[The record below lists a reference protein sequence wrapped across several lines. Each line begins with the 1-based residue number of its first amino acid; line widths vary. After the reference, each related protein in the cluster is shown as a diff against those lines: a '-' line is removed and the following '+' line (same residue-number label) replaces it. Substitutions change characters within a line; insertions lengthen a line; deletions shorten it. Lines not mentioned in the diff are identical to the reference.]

1 LNLSGGDWT
10 PAELWLA
17 IVVSGLYHGV
27 NPGMGWPLAVSAGLM
42 EGSSRALIAALW
54 LLAIGHLLAML
65 VLILPFAFLAALV
78 EWQQQIRIGASLLV
92 IAFGIFLLINPR
104 HPRTL
109 ARIPPTQLGVWSFAV
124 AIAHGAGL
132 MLVPI
137 YLGLCR
143 TSDSDSGHEAA
154 GVLISGNLGIAM
166 LASVFHGAAMIAT
179 GGILAWFLSLPRSQI
194 CVAKLVQSR
203 HHLGGRPRA
212 CWSAVIRVEPLEP
225 AMIGIE
231 A

>member
-1 LNLSGGDWT
+1 
-10 PAELWLA
+10 
-17 IVVSGLYHGV
+17 
-27 NPGMGWPLAVSAGLM
+27 MGWPLAVSAGLM
-42 EGSSRALIAALW
+42 EGSSRALMAALW
-54 LLAIGHLLAML
+54 PLAIGHLLAML
-65 VLILPFAFLAALV
+65 VVILPFAFLAALV

-124 AIAHGAGL
+124 AIAHGAGF

-154 GVLISGNLGIAM
+154 GVLISDNLGIAM
-166 LASVFHGAAMIAT
+166 LVSVVHVAAMIAT
-179 GGILAWFLSLPRSQI
+179 GGILAWLVYRYLGLKFVSRSWFNLDVAWAVALVLVGALSFAFSL
-194 CVAKLVQSR
+194 
-203 HHLGGRPRA
+203 LGKQ
-212 CWSAVIRVEPLEP
+212 
-225 AMIGIE
+225 
-231 A
+231 